1 VRGTKAVAGAIAEVE
16 GFDVRFVA
24 DAGESDRR
32 RVDEYPFVKAA
43 NKAWTVA
50 KWRATRFEPFY
61 EGFSVVVLNGD
72 GAAVH
77 GKTLLATVRD
87 SYFEYEY
94 DSYEDEIDVD
104 SRDASVSP
112 GLGSEVVVASPGA
125 MATLPSRQGVSLPEL
140 EGRLLA
146 AANSLRGPV
155 DPADFKSYVFPL
167 LFFKWIDD
175 TWTWEHAQA
184 VADFGETITVEE
196 EADYHRFDIP
206 TGCHWADVRNTT
218 TNVGVKLRNTLDA
231 LELANPHKL
240 AGIFGDVAWGNKE
253 RLPEPSLLNLID
265 TFDRLTLNPEAVPN
279 DLLGAAYEY
288 LLRQFADES
297 GKKAGEFFTPRAVV
311 RLLVKLL
318 DPQAG
323 ETIYDPA
330 CGSGGM
336 LVETIGEV
344 RDRGGDVRT
353 LRLYGQEVNLTTSA
367 IARMNLYLHDI
378 EDFQVLRGDTLR
390 DPKFR
395 EKQGE
400 LSQFDVVIA
409 NPPFSLKN
417 WGAELWVTDTRA
429 FCGVPPKNSAD
440 LAWVQHMVA
449 SMDAAHGRV
458 GVVMPHG
465 VLFRGGAEG
474 TIRQC
479 LVQSDRLDAVIGLPP
494 NLFYSTTIPACLL
507 VFRAAKPAER
517 LGRVLFVDGSQRFAK
532 GKNQNLMTDH
542 DIAAVVNAH
551 DAGGDA
557 GGVRV
562 RLVDLAEIKERGW
575 DLSFANYLA
584 GAQQEG
590 VDVPT
595 ALADLAG
602 AQAALREAEQFVAER
617 LKAAGYG

>member
-1 VRGTKAVAGAIAEVE
+1 MT
-16 GFDVRFVA
+16 
-24 DAGESDRR
+24 
-32 RVDEYPFVKAA
+32 
-43 NKAWTVA
+43 TV
-50 KWRATRFEPFY
+50 
-61 EGFSVVVLNGD
+61 S
-72 GAAVH
+72 
-77 GKTLLATVRD
+77 
-87 SYFEYEY
+87 
-94 DSYEDEIDVD
+94 
-104 SRDASVSP
+104 
-112 GLGSEVVVASPGA
+112 
-125 MATLPSRQGVSLPEL
+125 QGEL
-140 EGRLLA
+140 EARLWD

-155 DPADFKSYVFPL
+155 DPGDFKAYVFPL
-167 LFFKWIDD
+167 LFFKWISD
-175 TWTWEHAQA
+175 TWDWEHAQA
-184 VADFGETITVEE
+184 VADFGDTVSDEE
-196 EADYHRFDIP
+196 ESDYHRFDIP
-206 TGCHWADVRNTT
+206 EGCHWADVRNTT

-231 LELANPHKL
+231 LELANPQKL

-318 DPQAG
+318 DPQPG

-344 RDRGGDVRT
+344 REHGGDVRT

-378 EDFQVLRGDTLR
+378 EDFQILCGDTLR

-395 EKQGE
+395 DKNGE
-400 LSQFDVVIA
+400 LSRYDVVIA

-417 WGAELWVTDTRA
+417 WGAEQWITDTRA

-449 SMDAAHGRV
+449 SMHPAHGRV

-465 VLFRGGAEG
+465 VLFRGGAEA

-479 LVQSDRLDAVIGLPP
+479 LIESDRLDAVIGLPP
-494 NLFYSTTIPACLL
+494 NLFYSTSIPACLL
-507 VFRAAKPAER
+507 IFRATEPAER
-517 LGRVLFVDGSQRFAK
+517 RGKVLVVDGSARFNK
-532 GKNQNLMTDH
+532 GRNQNQMSDD
-542 DIAAVVNAH
+542 DISVIV
-551 DAGGDA
+551 AGYVSGDDPDGV
-557 GGVRV
+557 GGVHV
-562 RLVDLAEIKERGW
+562 RLVDHAEIKESGW
-575 DLSFANYLA
+575 DLSIGRYVRTTAT
-584 GAQQEG
+584 EG
-590 VDVPT
+590 LDTTT
-595 ALADLAG
+595 ALSQLAE
-602 AQAALREAEQFVAER
+602 AQTALREAEERLAQR
-617 LKAAGYG
+617 LKAAGYA